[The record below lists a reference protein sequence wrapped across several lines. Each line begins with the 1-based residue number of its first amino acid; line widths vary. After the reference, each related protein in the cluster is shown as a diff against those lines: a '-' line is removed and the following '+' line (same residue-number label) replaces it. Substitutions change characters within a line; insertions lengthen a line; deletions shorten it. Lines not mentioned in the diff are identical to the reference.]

1 MFRDLAG
8 ASFVLGA
15 ATRILELGSLAAAP
29 ATVDPSYGSQVGG
42 A

>member
-15 ATRILELGSLAAAP
+15 ATRILELASPSPAAA
-29 ATVDPSYGSQVGG
+29 AGS